1 MNVGKNNII
10 GASRERADPKD
21 AELGPL
27 FSAVAGAPGEQ
38 PNREDLAARNP
49 GTASSEDP
57 KHSGIVLQS

>member
-21 AELGPL
+21 AESGPL

-38 PNREDLAARNP
+38 PNGEDLAARNP
-49 GTASSEDP
+49 GIASS
-57 KHSGIVLQS
+57 